1 MQGSALPLIYQ
12 LGIFSYTDSD
22 ASRYGI
28 GPVHFKITDK
38 ESINKERW
46 WSNWRYMVPV
56 TMFGNNRMCDLSPQ
70 NHPTKSLENLEIGG
84 TIIVVTHNPF
94 ALVGYIL
101 GNGILVD

>member
-1 MQGSALPLIYQ
+1 
-12 LGIFSYTDSD
+12 
-22 ASRYGI
+22 
-28 GPVHFKITDK
+28 
-38 ESINKERW
+38 
-46 WSNWRYMVPV
+46 MVPV